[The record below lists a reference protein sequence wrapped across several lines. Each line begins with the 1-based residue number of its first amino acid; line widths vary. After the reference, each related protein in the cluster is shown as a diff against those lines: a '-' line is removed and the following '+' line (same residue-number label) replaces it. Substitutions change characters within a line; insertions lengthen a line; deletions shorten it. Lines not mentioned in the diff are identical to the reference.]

1 MMRSTDEETK
11 RTIARKVVEPL
22 SNLNRLSKKAAWFDK
37 ERFKDDVFRLFQA
50 RPVGI
55 KRMNE
60 YYPSA
65 ESAAEAALA
74 ARATSRAACSALARS
89 TETDFFRTKPE
100 PRYLVRTSS
109 SAARA
114 SGVPCWRIVPS

>member
-55 KRMNE
+55 KR
-60 YYPSA
+60 
-65 ESAAEAALA
+65 
-74 ARATSRAACSALARS
+74 
-89 TETDFFRTKPE
+89 
-100 PRYLVRTSS
+100 
-109 SAARA
+109 
-114 SGVPCWRIVPS
+114 